1 MPTSV
6 RVATIGMGV
15 LAALLLS
22 NAALLWYSFDAVVD
36 RLVREGDGVTRAE
49 ASQFVTL
56 SLVPYL
62 VLGLI
67 LALAAWFLP
76 RRQPWARWVGLA
88 ASGLLAV
95 LNLVSILAA
104 GGLTVASLLLL
115 VLSVATATSLVAR
128 TTAAWVPSLRSK
140 A

>member
-6 RVATIGMGV
+6 RVATIVMAV

-22 NAALLWYSFDAVVD
+22 NAALLWYSYATVVD

-49 ASQFVTL
+49 AEQFVTM

-76 RRQPWARWVGLA
+76 RRRPWARWVGLA
-88 ASGLLAV
+88 AAGLLAL
-95 LNLVSILAA
+95 LNLVSIVAA
-104 GGLTVASLLLL
+104 GGPSVASLLLL
-115 VLSVATATSLVAR
+115 VLSVAAVTSLVAR
-128 TTAAWVPSLRSK
+128 PTAAWMPGLR